1 VKLLVSDGDTP
12 TLAAREQRVPSL
24 AAYIALT
31 KPKQTALLLAT
42 GIGAY
47 VLTASPLMN
56 WERFG
61 AGMVSLALAVSGC
74 TVLNMVLD
82 RDIDA
87 MMGRTSA
94 RPLPVGEVNVY
105 GATVYGVA
113 VSVAGVGIAAML
125 SPLFGA
131 VVGCGF
137 FFDIVV
143 YTMWLKRRT
152 PLSILFGGISGG
164 MPALAGR
171 ALALGRI
178 DTVGLLL
185 AAGVVLWIPSHILTL
200 STRYA
205 GEYDDAGIPVWPVV
219 FGADASRRFVAVA
232 TILAAAV
239 LTTAG
244 VLERIAP
251 VTLIG
256 LVVLGA
262 GVSALGF
269 AALVSPSDRRNWLL
283 FKAASAY
290 MLGAFTCLTL
300 GAILS

>member
-1 VKLLVSDGDTP
+1 MLRVTDGDTS
-12 TLAAREQRVPSL
+12 TFVACEQRLPSF

-47 VLTASPLMN
+47 VLTASPVVDWARM
-56 WERFG
+56 G
-61 AGMVSLALAVSGC
+61 AGMASLALAVSGC

-87 MMGRTSA
+87 MMGRTSE
-94 RPLPVGEVNVY
+94 RPLPGGEIDVRV
-105 GATVYGVA
+105 ATVFGMTMSLV
-113 VSVAGVGIAAML
+113 GVGLAALL
-125 SPLFGA
+125 SPLFWA

-137 FFDIVV
+137 FFDLII

-171 ALALGRI
+171 VLVLGRI
-178 DTVGLLL
+178 DAVGLLL

-205 GEYDDAGIPVWPVV
+205 EEYDGAGVPVWPIV
-219 FGADASRRFVAVA
+219 FGPTATRRVVAVA
-232 TILAAAV
+232 TILAAVV
-239 LTTAG
+239 LTAAG

-251 VTLIG
+251 VALGG
-256 LVVLGA
+256 LVALGV

-269 AALVSPSDRRNWLL
+269 VALVGPSDKRNWLL

-290 MLGAFTCLTL
+290 MLGAFALLTL
-300 GAILS
+300 GAIL

>member
-1 VKLLVSDGDTP
+1 MRHVSDSNTS
-12 TLAAREQRVPSL
+12 TLAAREQRMPSI
-24 AAYIALT
+24 AAYVALI

-42 GIGAY
+42 GVGAY
-47 VLTASPLMN
+47 VLTASTQMDCP
-56 WERFG
+56 RFG
-61 AGMVSLALAVSGC
+61 IGMTALALAVSGC

-94 RPLPVGEVNVY
+94 RPLPGGEIDVRV
-105 GATVYGVA
+105 ATVLGMA
-113 VSVAGVGIAAML
+113 MSLAGVGIAAL
-125 SPLFGA
+125 LGTLFWA

-137 FFDIVV
+137 FFDLII

-171 ALALGRI
+171 VLVLGHI
-178 DTVGLLL
+178 DAVGLLL

-205 GEYDDAGIPVWPVV
+205 GDYDDAGVPVWPSVYGPTATRRVV
-219 FGADASRRFVAVA
+219 AAA

-239 LTTAG
+239 LTVAG
-244 VLERIAP
+244 VLEHIAP
-251 VTLIG
+251 VALVALIVIG
-256 LVVLGA
+256 VA
-262 GVSALGF
+262 VSALGL
-269 AALVSPSDRRNWLL
+269 AALIRPSEKRNWLL

-290 MLGAFTCLTL
+290 MLGAFACLTL
-300 GAILS
+300 GAVI

>member
-1 VKLLVSDGDTP
+1 VSDANTP
-12 TLAAREQRVPSL
+12 ALAAREQRIPSI

-42 GIGAY
+42 GVGAY
-47 VLTASPLMN
+47 VLTASAQMD
-56 WERFG
+56 WVRFG
-61 AGMVSLALAVSGC
+61 AGMAALALSVAGC

-94 RPLPVGEVNVY
+94 RPLPGGEIDVRV
-105 GATVYGVA
+105 ATVLGMTM
-113 VSVAGVGIAAML
+113 SLAGVGVAALL
-125 SPLFGA
+125 SPLFWA

-137 FFDIVV
+137 FFDLIV

-171 ALALGRI
+171 VLVLGHI
-178 DTVGLLL
+178 DAIGLLL

-200 STRYA
+200 SMRYA
-205 GEYDDAGIPVWPVV
+205 GEYDEAGVPVWPLVY
-219 FGADASRRFVAVA
+219 GPTATRRIVAIA
-232 TILAAAV
+232 TMLAAIV
-239 LTTAG
+239 LTVAG
-244 VLERIAP
+244 VLEGIAP
-251 VTLIG
+251 VALAGLI
-256 LVVLGA
+256 VLGITVSVLA
-262 GVSALGF
+262 GVALF
-269 AALVSPSDRRNWLL
+269 KPSEKRNWVL

-290 MLGAFTCLTL
+290 MLGAFACLTL
-300 GAILS
+300 GAVL

>member
-1 VKLLVSDGDTP
+1 M
-12 TLAAREQRVPSL
+12 PSV
-24 AAYIALT
+24 AAYVALT

-42 GIGAY
+42 GVGSYA
-47 VLTASPLMN
+47 LTASPYMS
-56 WERFG
+56 WARFG
-61 AGMVSLALAVSGC
+61 AGMAALTLAVSGC

-94 RPLPVGEVNVY
+94 RPLPGGDIDVRV
-105 GATVYGVA
+105 ATVFGMA
-113 VSVAGVGIAAML
+113 MSVAGVGIAALL
-125 SPLFGA
+125 SPLFWA

-137 FFDIVV
+137 FFDLII

-171 ALALGRI
+171 VLVLGHI
-178 DTVGLLL
+178 DAVGLLL

-205 GEYDDAGIPVWPVV
+205 GEYDGAGVPVWPVV
-219 FGADASRRFVAVA
+219 FGSMATRRVIAGA
-232 TILAAAV
+232 TILAAVV

-244 VLERIAP
+244 VLEHIAP
-251 VTLIG
+251 VALAG
-256 LVVLGA
+256 LVVLGV
-262 GVSALGF
+262 GVSGLGIAALGW
-269 AALVSPSDRRNWLL
+269 PSESRNWLL
-283 FKAASAY
+283 FKAASVY
-290 MLGAFTCLTL
+290 MLGAFACLTL
-300 GAILS
+300 GAIL

>member
-1 VKLLVSDGDTP
+1 VSDANTP
-12 TLAAREQRVPSL
+12 ALAAREQRIPSV

-42 GIGAY
+42 GVGAY
-47 VLTASPLMN
+47 VLTASAQMD
-56 WERFG
+56 WVRFG
-61 AGMVSLALAVSGC
+61 AGMAALALSVSGC

-94 RPLPVGEVNVY
+94 RPLPGGEIDVRV
-105 GATVYGVA
+105 ATVLGMTM
-113 VSVAGVGIAAML
+113 SLAGVGVAALL
-125 SPLFGA
+125 SPLFWA

-137 FFDIVV
+137 FFDLIV

-171 ALALGRI
+171 VLVLGHI
-178 DTVGLLL
+178 DAIGLLL

-200 STRYA
+200 SMRYA
-205 GEYDDAGIPVWPVV
+205 GEYDEAGVPVWPLVY
-219 FGADASRRFVAVA
+219 GPTATRRIVAIA
-232 TILAAAV
+232 TMLAASV
-239 LTTAG
+239 LTVAG
-244 VLERIAP
+244 VLEGIAP
-251 VTLIG
+251 VALAGLI
-256 LVVLGA
+256 VLGITVSVLA
-262 GVSALGF
+262 GVALF
-269 AALVSPSDRRNWLL
+269 KPSEKRNWVL

-290 MLGAFTCLTL
+290 MLGAFACLTL
-300 GAILS
+300 GAVL